1 MSANS
6 DNLQRS
12 YADQL
17 SDLEDRLGSLFDDE
31 AMLAEIHVAIR
42 GLLSNNGASEAAI
55 REVLQKRLAAG
66 ELRRESFELVQK
78 MLDRIL
84 TENASAA
91 PLENEPA
98 PQEEVPH
105 VDTEVIVD
113 ETPFVST
120 EVIVDETPFAAT
132 EVTANDSPYD
142 ATLVIGTSTDEK
154 TANVQIQVGSVL
166 RDRFLLQQQVVGGG
180 KGVVYKALDQRL
192 AEAGDE
198 NTHVAIKLLPAELSR
213 NDNALRALQQEVAKG
228 RCLAHP
234 NIVRFIDLDRE
245 EDQHFIVM
253 EWLEGKTLT
262 SILDESSSQ
271 KIDLET
277 ALDII
282 KQVSLALDYA
292 HQRGVV
298 HGDISPANV
307 RITPEGE
314 VKLFDF
320 GVARIL
326 QKERDAQ
333 PDFDPAE
340 LGPKS
345 PEYSSMQVLT
355 GEDPVPTDDV
365 FSLGCLMYRLIAGYR
380 VFGPR
385 SAAEAAS
392 EGMEPQQPQGLNNTQ
407 WLALK
412 KALAYSR
419 VPRFKSPIEF
429 LAAFGELPKSQG
441 AQAAPPPQAAPAVE
455 PVQAPPAKAPQPE
468 PIAQAAQAVPPAQ
481 APQPAPTVS
490 APQPES
496 LAQATQPAP
505 TAQAP
510 QPEPIAQAPQPEPIA
525 QAPQPE
531 PIAQAT
537 QPAPTAQAPQPA
549 PAAQGPKPGLPVQSS
564 APAPLVIP
572 DEPMVALRYPDDPPR
587 SPWRLA
593 ILGIMLIASVFAG
606 IKMDLIEKIEAL
618 IPLVVSGS
626 TAVPPVQQD
635 TAPEEIARVTP
646 QASDEPVVDESGTES
661 IVDGPPVEDIF
672 DEQPLQEPVAESA
685 APETTVGETGTAETT
700 AAENTT
706 AETEAAE
713 AAEEPEIDQAALL
726 PPTLT
731 VGLVTS
737 GQFVPEA
744 DLTLRENSKSAT
756 IDLVRTRNML
766 EPYSVLLEEVGFSGN
781 RSPWEEGQY
790 EIANNGVA
798 TFAAGQNRV
807 RTSISMAPDLLREAD
822 REVTIQVREIDNAE
836 SELARINLVLEDDDR
851 RVFEASLPLNTVA
864 FAASEV
870 FVSEADPAV
879 QIDVVRFKPDNR
891 PFEVTYVI
899 GDINATAGE
908 DYFPPGLPIVYF
920 GPGQRTARILI
931 PLVQD
936 ADIEGGEVFA
946 LELRGAGPQIDPDI
960 YQRIAVMIRDD
971 D

>member
-685 APETTVGETGTAETT
+685 APETTAGETGTAETT

-870 FVSEADPAV
+870 FVPMSSE
-879 QIDVVRFKPDNR
+879 
-891 PFEVTYVI
+891 T
-899 GDINATAGE
+899 
-908 DYFPPGLPIVYF
+908 
-920 GPGQRTARILI
+920 
-931 PLVQD
+931 
-936 ADIEGGEVFA
+936 
-946 LELRGAGPQIDPDI
+946 
-960 YQRIAVMIRDD
+960 
-971 D
+971 